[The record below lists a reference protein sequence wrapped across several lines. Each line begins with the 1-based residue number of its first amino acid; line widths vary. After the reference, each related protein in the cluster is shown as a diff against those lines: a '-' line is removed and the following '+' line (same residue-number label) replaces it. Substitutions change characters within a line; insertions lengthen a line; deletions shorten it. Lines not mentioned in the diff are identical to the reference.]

1 MTRKLLLIK
10 SRDAQAV
17 LRWMTGE
24 PTDGQKK
31 AGNYRK
37 PTTLWNGLKLKI
49 ENPTGSVRRHADG
62 QTRML
67 CPYGYI
73 AGSCGADGDEI
84 DVFIGP
90 MLHDAPFVF
99 VVQQRV
105 AGDWKVYDE
114 DKVML
119 GFMSELDARR
129 AYRLHYDDDRFLG
142 PVVALPVPEFL
153 RRLKQDSDRPD
164 GSIAD
169 F

>member
-24 PTDGQKK
+24 PTDG
-31 AGNYRK
+31 
-37 PTTLWNGLKLKI
+37 
-49 ENPTGSVRRHADG
+49 
-62 QTRML
+62 
-67 CPYGYI
+67 PYGYI

>member
-67 CPYGYI
+67 CPYVR
-73 AGSCGADGDEI
+73 AGC
-84 DVFIGP
+84 
-90 MLHDAPFVF
+90 AP
-99 VVQQRV
+99 
-105 AGDWKVYDE
+105 
-114 DKVML
+114 
-119 GFMSELDARR
+119 
-129 AYRLHYDDDRFLG
+129 RLS
-142 PVVALPVPEFL
+142 PAL
-153 RRLKQDSDRPD
+153 RRRPLSRP
-164 GSIAD
+164 GRGPASAGVPAPLEAGL
-169 F
+169 